1 MKKPHLRATHP
12 ASITWLKRD
21 GGRLRPVIEMIV
33 VGKSCLDIVPLRDTG
48 EKAVVRAKSA
58 LIHDHIDHYLGRALA
73 ITFCTKLNSIARSL

>member
-21 GGRLRPVIEMIV
+21 GRRLRPVIEMIV

-58 LIHDHIDHYLGRALA
+58 LIHDHIGHYLGRAHA
-73 ITFCTKLNSIARSL
+73 IAYRAKLNSIARSL